1 LTLLTG
7 RGIMMVTERNEI
19 KKQTR
24 FTMTKTDKQKKR
36 ATRRKAITVQNNSDR
51 KITMAEA
58 IKEVSNVSNDV

>member
-1 LTLLTG
+1 
-7 RGIMMVTERNEI
+7 MMVTERNEI

>member
-1 LTLLTG
+1 
-7 RGIMMVTERNEI
+7 MMVTERNEI

-36 ATRRKAITVQNNSDR
+36 AIRRKAITVQNNSDR